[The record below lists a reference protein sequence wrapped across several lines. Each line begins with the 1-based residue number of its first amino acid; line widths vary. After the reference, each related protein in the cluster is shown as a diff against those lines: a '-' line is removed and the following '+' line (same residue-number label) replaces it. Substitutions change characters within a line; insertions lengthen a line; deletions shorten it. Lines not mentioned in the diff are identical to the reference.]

1 MKQGARATISCSAT
15 IVVTAMLIVCAPGAV
30 LGAEATL
37 QSTEPSARTD
47 VKAVRTTDTAN
58 QPQPTLPS
66 TFEQEVVEALLSKL
80 NSEPKL
86 SKELAKSELEALQKF
101 YVAMG
106 RNPLWVNQKGMN
118 TNAHA
123 IVAEFRSA
131 GDHGLRPSDYTK
143 LIDDS
148 GSRTAGSLAKL
159 ELDLSVTA
167 LAYAR
172 HAKAGRTSPNL
183 VGLQLTYTP
192 AISDPLHF
200 LKELASTADPSAYLR
215 SLHPQHPQFLRLR
228 EKLREVRSQKT
239 SGSSPKL
246 PDGPVLKKGISHAHV
261 ALLRKRLGISPMAE
275 DLSGGEA
282 KRFDAV
288 LEETVK
294 EFQGQNGLTADGV
307 VGAGTRRVLNGR
319 SPDQLTTKIL
329 MNMERWR
336 WLPDELGGKAGIYVW
351 ANIPE
356 LRVRAIEGNETVFSE
371 KAIVGQVSHK
381 TPVFSDQI
389 EWIDLHPTWFVPN
402 SIKVSDILPSL
413 RRPTSTVMERYNLKA
428 NCGKYGSDY
437 KAIDWHTID
446 IRQCSFSQPP
456 GKTSVLGDFKFKFP
470 NKHSVYMHDTH
481 DRSLFKQKQRTFSH
495 GCIRV
500 QRPRRLAEILL
511 KHDKGMSAERIGEIV
526 DGPKQLHKET
536 LNQPIP
542 VHITYFTLLF
552 DDQGKFS
559 SSPDYYGHDKRLAA
573 VLAGKSYNL
582 AKADARKRRAPGKKR
597 TSKKPTSWWDGFF
610 PAN

>member
-1 MKQGARATISCSAT
+1 
-15 IVVTAMLIVCAPGAV
+15 
-30 LGAEATL
+30 
-37 QSTEPSARTD
+37 
-47 VKAVRTTDTAN
+47 
-58 QPQPTLPS
+58 
-66 TFEQEVVEALLSKL
+66 
-80 NSEPKL
+80 
-86 SKELAKSELEALQKF
+86 
-101 YVAMG
+101 
-106 RNPLWVNQKGMN
+106 
-118 TNAHA
+118 
-123 IVAEFRSA
+123 
-131 GDHGLRPSDYTK
+131 
-143 LIDDS
+143 
-148 GSRTAGSLAKL
+148 
-159 ELDLSVTA
+159 
-167 LAYAR
+167 
-172 HAKAGRTSPNL
+172 
-183 VGLQLTYTP
+183 
-192 AISDPLHF
+192 
-200 LKELASTADPSAYLR
+200 
-215 SLHPQHPQFLRLR
+215 
-228 EKLREVRSQKT
+228 
-239 SGSSPKL
+239 
-246 PDGPVLKKGISHAHV
+246 
-261 ALLRKRLGISPMAE
+261 MAE

-356 LRVRAIEGNETVFSE
+356 LRVRAMKGNETVFSE

-381 TPVFSDQI
+381 TPVFSDEI
-389 EWIDLHPTWFVPN
+389 EWIDLHPTWFVPS
-402 SIKVSDILPSL
+402 SIKVGDILPSL

-437 KAIDWHTID
+437 KAIDWYTID

-511 KHDKGMSAERIGEIV
+511 KHDKGMSAERIGEII

-597 TSKKPTSWWDGFF
+597 TSKKPTTWWDGFF